1 MAFFGIS
8 AFGVLGAGVA
18 FYSFHRID
26 DALALITQRRVPV
39 ALISQ
44 ELSRHM
50 ERILAAAPELLAA
63 TTPDEKAQWSV
74 RIATEVNIL
83 TSLLRNLREA
93 GYEDSELAWLEPYVE
108 RLRDN
113 LGELNRLINNRLEVA
128 EQKKDLLRKELEVA
142 AAMQQL
148 LGPWASVM
156 DGKIAQW
163 RNLAVNPAVT
173 AERRQA
179 ADREFEE
186 SLGWFRSLQQSQFLA
201 SYINDMLQRAASTD
215 DANGLTVAAFRL
227 QQALRELERLTL
239 ELDPK
244 LQQPMVDL
252 IGELRPFISGTES
265 IPALRKSELDLT
277 TNATR
282 LLAENVSL
290 SRGLSARVDELVDNA
305 KRDITGA
312 NIAAL
317 SVVQWSTWILIA
329 AVVLSLASS
338 VVIVWLYVGRNIIAR
353 LTALSDRMLTLAG
366 GDLKAPLPV
375 GGKDEIGRMA
385 EALAVFRA
393 TAVEMEEANLKEIR
407 EARSRLTD
415 AIESISEGFSLYDAD
430 DKLIVCNSRYRDLF
444 ASHADV
450 MQPGTSFETIVRT
463 AVDRGLIEE
472 ADGRSDAWV
481 RERLERHQGPG
492 ATHVQHRSD
501 GRWIRVSERKTASG
515 GVVATYTDITELKQ
529 HEAELA
535 DLVGKLQIAR
545 DAANEANRTKSS
557 FLANMSHEL
566 RTPLNSIIG
575 VTEMLQEDARDLK
588 REDQIEP
595 LDRVARAA
603 RHLLALINDIL
614 DLSKIEAGRMELHL
628 ESFPVAPVIHDV
640 VNTIETLAARNAN
653 RIVVDCGPE
662 VGMMH
667 SDQMRIR
674 QTVLNLVSNATK
686 FTKDGTITISV
697 RRQQEAGGEWI
708 TIAVAD
714 SGIGMTPEQ
723 MGKLFQEFSQADSST
738 TRQYGGTGLGLAI
751 SKRFCQMMG
760 GDIVVESTP
769 GRGSTFTVRLPT
781 NIGHPERLVAQDGAA
796 PTPSVAPLILVV
808 DDDPT
813 VREVIGRFLERAGY
827 SVVTANGGKEGLR
840 LAQELRPAAMTLD
853 VMMPDIDGWTVLAAM
868 KGDPRLADIPIV
880 LMTILDE
887 RSRGYSLGASD
898 YLVKPVDRDK
908 LIGVLRSI
916 CGSVGGKVLLIDDDD
931 TMRRG
936 IRLTLEPAG
945 WEVTE
950 AENGQIGLA
959 HLAEARPDVII
970 LDLMMPEMDGFEFLE
985 KIRHRPEWPDIPVV
999 VVTSKDLTMEDRN
1012 RLNGGVERIIQKT
1025 DRDETLREVCG
1036 ALTKLLKRGRG
1047 EKTVGA

>member
-1 MAFFGIS
+1 
-8 AFGVLGAGVA
+8 
-18 FYSFHRID
+18 
-26 DALALITQRRVPV
+26 LIT
-39 ALISQ
+39 
-44 ELSRHM
+44 
-50 ERILAAAPELLAA
+50 
-63 TTPDEKAQWSV
+63 
-74 RIATEVNIL
+74 
-83 TSLLRNLREA
+83 
-93 GYEDSELAWLEPYVE
+93 
-108 RLRDN
+108 
-113 LGELNRLINNRLEVA
+113 
-128 EQKKDLLRKELEVA
+128 
-142 AAMQQL
+142 
-148 LGPWASVM
+148 
-156 DGKIAQW
+156 
-163 RNLAVNPAVT
+163 VT
-173 AERRQA
+173 GV
-179 ADREFEE
+179 F
-186 SLGWFRSLQQSQFLA
+186 
-201 SYINDMLQRAASTD
+201 
-215 DANGLTVAAFRL
+215 
-227 QQALRELERLTL
+227 
-239 ELDPK
+239 
-244 LQQPMVDL
+244 
-252 IGELRPFISGTES
+252 
-265 IPALRKSELDLT
+265 KSC
-277 TNATR
+277 
-282 LLAENVSL
+282 
-290 SRGLSARVDELVDNA
+290 
-305 KRDITGA
+305 
-312 NIAAL
+312 
-317 SVVQWSTWILIA
+317 
-329 AVVLSLASS
+329 
-338 VVIVWLYVGRNIIAR
+338 
-353 LTALSDRMLTLAG
+353 
-366 GDLKAPLPV
+366 
-375 GGKDEIGRMA
+375 
-385 EALAVFRA
+385 
-393 TAVEMEEANLKEIR
+393 
-407 EARSRLTD
+407 D